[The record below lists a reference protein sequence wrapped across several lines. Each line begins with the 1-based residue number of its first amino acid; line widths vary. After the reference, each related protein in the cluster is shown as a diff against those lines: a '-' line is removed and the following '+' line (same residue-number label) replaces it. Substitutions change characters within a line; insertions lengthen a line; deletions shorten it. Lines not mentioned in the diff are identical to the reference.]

1 MSISLSRAVGPFRV
15 RPYVKNGAPTGK
27 WFVDVP
33 ASLTSNG
40 KRKRKLFDNQG
51 SALAAA
57 ETLRNSIDEITGLV
71 KVREET
77 VSTTFGEAADGWLT
91 DEELRVQTLKKRA
104 GSLQVN
110 RYRLN
115 AARAFF
121 GKDTLASITD
131 RRLVEYQAARLKAG
145 RKPVSINADMQTIRQ
160 VLKWAVKRRLIDAAP
175 EVEAIPTRP
184 VRVVVPTP
192 EEVVRII
199 DHLPAYLKPLIHFLA
214 ETGCRR
220 GEAVH
225 LTWDCIDE
233 IGGYAEIRS
242 RDGWTP
248 KTQSSERRILLSDGL
263 LEVLRRLP
271 KKGLYVFPGKT
282 PDKPIGLFR
291 KTWARAVR
299 KANIVRGGRRVH
311 VQVKTLRKAH
321 ATWQAERGTPE
332 SVLQDRLGHSKG
344 STVTRAFYVQT
355 TDEARRAAVIELPLG
370 EAALKS
376 DRAASTLTPDDG
388 EAVAAKA

>member
-1 MSISLSRAVGPFRV
+1 ML
-15 RPYVKNGAPTGK
+15 
-27 WFVDVP
+27 
-33 ASLTSNG
+33 
-40 KRKRKLFDNQG
+40 
-51 SALAAA
+51 
-57 ETLRNSIDEITGLV
+57 
-71 KVREET
+71 
-77 VSTTFGEAADGWLT
+77 
-91 DEELRVQTLKKRA
+91 
-104 GSLQVN
+104 
-110 RYRLN
+110 
-115 AARAFF
+115 
-121 GKDTLASITD
+121 
-131 RRLVEYQAARLKAG
+131 
-145 RKPVSINADMQTIRQ
+145 
-160 VLKWAVKRRLIDAAP
+160 
-175 EVEAIPTRP
+175 
-184 VRVVVPTP
+184 
-192 EEVVRII
+192 
-199 DHLPAYLKPLIHFLA
+199 
-214 ETGCRR
+214 
-220 GEAVH
+220 
-225 LTWDCIDE
+225 
-233 IGGYAEIRS
+233 
-242 RDGWTP
+242 
-248 KTQSSERRILLSDGL
+248 
-263 LEVLRRLP
+263 LRRLP

>member
-1 MSISLSRAVGPFRV
+1 MTQSLAVGPFRV
-15 RPYVKNGAPTGK
+15 RPHLRNGAETGR

-33 ASLTSNG
+33 ASLTSTG

-57 ETLRNSIDEITGLV
+57 QRLRDSIDDVTGLL
-71 KVREET
+71 KVRKQNFYA
-77 VSTTFGEAADGWLT
+77 SFGDAADGWLA
-91 DEELRVQTLKKRA
+91 DEELRVATLKKRA
-104 GSLQVN
+104 ASLMVN
-110 RYRLN
+110 AYRLN

-121 GKDTLASITD
+121 GKTPLAAISE
-131 RRLVEYQAARLKAG
+131 RRLTEYQAARLKAG

-160 VLKWAVKRRLIDAAP
+160 VLKWAVKQGMIDAAP

-184 VRVVVPTP
+184 VKVVVPTP

-199 DHLPAYLKPLIHFLA
+199 GHLPAYLKPLIHFLA

-220 GEAVH
+220 GEAIN
-225 LTWDCIDE
+225 LTWDCVDE
-233 IGGYAEIRS
+233 IGGCAEIRA

-248 KTQSSERRILLSDGL
+248 KTQSSERRILLSDSL
-263 LEVLRRLP
+263 LNVLRGLP
-271 KKGLYVFPGKT
+271 KAGRYVFPGKS
-282 PDKPIGLFR
+282 PEKPIGLFR

-299 KANIVRGGRRVH
+299 EANIIRKGRPVH
-311 VQVKTLRKAH
+311 IQVKTLRKAH

-344 STVTRAFYVQT
+344 STVTRAYYVQT
-355 TDEARRAAVIELPLG
+355 TDEARKAAVIALPVG
-370 EAALKS
+370 AAPEASK
-376 DRAASTLTPDDG
+376 REEST
-388 EAVAAKA
+388 A